1 MAPNSDFF
9 YRELAAYLSRRTG
22 IATVAVSNIWWRD
35 RERMLDKGLAQI
47 GFLCGLQYVQRTAGN
62 GGIELLAAP
71 VMRSRRYCGEPIYFS
86 DILVHRE
93 SRFRCFEDLRGSR
106 WAYNEPTSHSGYNL
120 IRYYL
125 AIRGLNARYFRLIV
139 ESGSHQTSLEMLLNR
154 QIDATAVDSTVLQLE
169 LRRRPELRRSIRV
182 VKTLG
187 PSPIPP
193 AVILSS
199 VPRKVRI
206 GIQSML
212 LQMHNDAEGKEILG
226 RLTVARFARVKDA
239 DYAPIRLMARKAEC
253 ISFQPSLTL
262 MAADGRPTPLR
273 RFRSSETNAMS
284 VQTTPNLKETASS
297 NARLARAIG
306 HLPPSKRLLFG

>member
-1 MAPNSDFF
+1 
-9 YRELAAYLSRRTG
+9 
-22 IATVAVSNIWWRD
+22 
-35 RERMLDKGLAQI
+35 
-47 GFLCGLQYVQRTAGN
+47 
-62 GGIELLAAP
+62 
-71 VMRSRRYCGEPIYFS
+71 
-86 DILVHRE
+86 
-93 SRFRCFEDLRGSR
+93 
-106 WAYNEPTSHSGYNL
+106 
-120 IRYYL
+120 
-125 AIRGLNARYFRLIV
+125 
-139 ESGSHQTSLEMLLNR
+139 
-154 QIDATAVDSTVLQLE
+154 
-169 LRRRPELRRSIRV
+169 
-182 VKTLG
+182 
-187 PSPIPP
+187 
-193 AVILSS
+193 
-199 VPRKVRI
+199 
-206 GIQSML
+206 ML